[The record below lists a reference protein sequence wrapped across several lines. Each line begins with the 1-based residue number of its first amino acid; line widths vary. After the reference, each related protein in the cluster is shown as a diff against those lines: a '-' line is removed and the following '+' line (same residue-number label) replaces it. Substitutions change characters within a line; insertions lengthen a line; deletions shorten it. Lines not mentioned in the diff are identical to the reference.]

1 MIVKFYIKICNLY
14 SVVTL
19 SILTQIQTEMNQENQ
34 QLVDA
39 LILQIKIDLKRND
52 VTAIEEMF
60 RNLAKNEENQ
70 EIMKS
75 YLPEIDLYAGED
87 DFDDQLFQD

>member
-1 MIVKFYIKICNLY
+1 
-14 SVVTL
+14 
-19 SILTQIQTEMNQENQ
+19 MNQENQ

-87 DFDDQLFQD
+87 FDDQLFQD

>member
-87 DFDDQLFQD
+87 FDDQLFQD